1 MTEFPMRPS
10 YDRDC
15 LWRRVLLTGLLCV
28 VVTGCTVVGP
38 SAVRNGRMAYNEA
51 ITETNNQQM
60 LMAVVRNRYDE
71 TGNLLAVASV
81 TANVSVTASTGI
93 ELGFGD
99 SDTYDGNLV
108 PFSAGAV
115 YEENPTIS
123 YVPVAGAKYAKQ
135 LFSPVSVAVL
145 AELTGSLVDP
155 GYVYTAL
162 VAGANGLRN
171 PDFLHASVAPD
182 PRFERFV
189 FLMTALTQAHRLH
202 WVGGAGPDGGF
213 SIVVDQYAPAFAA
226 EVGELLS
233 LLGLPV
239 PDDQDSPVVVPVS
252 LALDG
257 REAGGLGLI
266 TRSVAD
272 LVEILSAAI
281 DVPEDDRRRGVA
293 AAYPPAG
300 LAGRNLRVRYGD
312 DTPAGATVAV
322 PYRDGWYFI
331 DETDGETK
339 RFFRLLS
346 ALWSVSMAEGTAH
359 AATPV
364 LTVPV
369 SR

>member
-1 MTEFPMRPS
+1 MRS
-10 YDRDC
+10 LHDRARAS
-15 LWRRVLLTGLLCV
+15 RRGLSILVLVALLA
-28 VVTGCTVVGP
+28 GCTVVGP
-38 SAVRNGRMAYNEA
+38 SALRNGRLAYNEA
-51 ITETNNQQM
+51 ITDTNNQQL

-71 TGNLLAVASV
+71 TASLLAVASV
-81 TANVSVTASTGI
+81 TANVSVTATTGI
-93 ELGFGD
+93 ELGLGD
-99 SDTYDGNLV
+99 SDNYEGNIV

-123 YVPVAGAKYAKQ
+123 YVPVAGARYAKQ

-155 GYVYTAL
+155 GYVYAAL

-171 PDFLHASVAPD
+171 PDFLRAAEAAD

-189 FLMTALTQAHRLH
+189 DLMTSLTQAQRLH
-202 WVGGAGPDGGF
+202 WIAEAGQAQTHA
-213 SIVVDQYAPAFAA
+213 IVIDRDAPAFAA
-226 EVGELLS
+226 EAAELLT
-233 LLGLPV
+233 LLGLPL
-239 PDDQDSPVVVPVS
+239 PADSGSQVVVPVM

-257 REAGGLGLI
+257 RDSGGIGFV

-281 DVPEDDRRRGVA
+281 EVPEADRRRGVA
-293 AAYPPAG
+293 GPYPPAG
-300 LAGRNLRVRYGD
+300 LAGEGLHVRYSED
-312 DTPAGATVAV
+312 RPAGAAVVV
-322 PYRDGWYFI
+322 PYRDGWYYI
-331 DETDGETK
+331 DETDRATK

-346 ALWSVSMAEGTAH
+346 ALWSVSIAEGTTH
-359 AATPV
+359 AAAPV

>member
-1 MTEFPMRPS
+1 MKSVFERC
-10 YDRDC
+10 RAC
-15 LWRRVLLTGLLCV
+15 RRGGTAGLLLLLLA
-28 VVTGCTVVGP
+28 GCSVVGP
-38 SAVRNGRMAYNEA
+38 SALRNGRMAYNEA
-51 ITETNNQQM
+51 ITETNNQQL

-71 TGNLLAVASV
+71 TASLLAVASV

-99 SDTYDGNLV
+99 NDNYEGNIV
-108 PFSAGAV
+108 PFSAGTV

-145 AELTGSLVDP
+145 TELTGSLVDP
-155 GYVYTAL
+155 GYVYAAL

-171 PDFLHASVAPD
+171 PDFLQASEAVD

-189 FLMTALTQAHRLH
+189 GLMTSLTQAHRLH
-202 WVGGAGPDGGF
+202 WIEGALEGHTHAIVIDRDGPA
-213 SIVVDQYAPAFAA
+213 SSA
-226 EVGELLS
+226 EADELLT

-239 PDDQDSPVVVPVS
+239 PTDAGSQVVVPVM

-257 REAGGLGLI
+257 RGSGGIGLI

-281 DVPEDDRRRGVA
+281 EVPDEDRRRGVA
-293 AAYPPAG
+293 GPYPPAG
-300 LAGRNLRVRYGD
+300 LAGRALRVRYSED
-312 DTPAGATVAV
+312 RPAGASVAV
-322 PYRDGWYFI
+322 PYRGGWYFI
-331 DETDGETK
+331 DETDRATK

-346 ALWSVSMAEGTAH
+346 ALWSVSIAEGTTH
-359 AATPV
+359 AAAPV